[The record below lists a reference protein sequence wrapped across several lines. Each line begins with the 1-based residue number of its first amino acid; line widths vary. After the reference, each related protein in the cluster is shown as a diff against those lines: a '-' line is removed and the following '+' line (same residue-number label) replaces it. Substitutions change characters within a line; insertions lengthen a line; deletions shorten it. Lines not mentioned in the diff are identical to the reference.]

1 MKKKDVP
8 PSTVVSKVWLENA
21 INHHE
26 GINNSSVTK
35 MDFNETKQVTNPLE
49 FIKIIPCDRQGLHK
63 ATIEAQVNGEN
74 KTYNWTIKAKEQ
86 NQDKETFITSDL
98 GPRLAR

>member
-8 PSTVVSKVWLENA
+8 ASTVVSKGWLENA

-26 GINNSSVTK
+26 GVNKSSVTK
-35 MDFNETKQVTNPLE
+35 MDFCETKQVTSPAE
-49 FIKIIPCDRQGLHK
+49 VVRIIPDNCQGLHR

-74 KTYNWTIKAKEQ
+74 KTYNWTIKTKEQ
-86 NQDKETFITSDL
+86 NQDKEAFITSDL